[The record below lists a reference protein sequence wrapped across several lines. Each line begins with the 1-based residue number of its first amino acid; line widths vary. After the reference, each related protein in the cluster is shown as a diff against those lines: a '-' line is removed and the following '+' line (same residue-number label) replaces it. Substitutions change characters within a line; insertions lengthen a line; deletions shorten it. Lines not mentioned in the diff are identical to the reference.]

1 MSDKR
6 AVRAAT
12 TGARMLVG
20 ALVAAAC
27 VAGTVLAVNAPLPG
41 IVHEPA
47 NAEVTP
53 LPGDTVLVCNGD
65 VRAIGRDSANPL
77 QQTSAG
83 SPRFTTGSVGA
94 EPETTSLS
102 AGDLAD
108 AGEVRRLTGAPEDR
122 TAPLIA
128 ATESVTLTTED
139 LTGFAAIPCREAAT
153 ESWLIGGT
161 VETGSSDLVVLTN
174 PGAVPSSVTLTS
186 YSEIPTTTTKIV
198 PAGGQI
204 AVPLASVAT
213 GATAPVVQ
221 VTATGSP
228 VRAVLQTSL
237 VRTLDPVG
245 VDLVDTVAAPQRHP
259 VIPAVQIVQD
269 DGDGA
274 SSAVLRLL
282 APRGDT
288 TATVTVRAIGSTS
301 VASTFDVEL
310 EQGLPLEVGF
320 SSLDPGMYSIQ
331 VDAEAAVL
339 AAVREQDGGG
349 PGSDY
354 AWATPAP
361 EFTDE
366 VLVAVPAGPAA
377 ALYLTNDEDADATVV
392 IEASD
397 GGEPEELTVPA
408 GSSIEV
414 DVDPQTV
421 YSVTTSGAVHAAVTM
436 STKGAL
442 ATWPVWPPASG
453 EKSIVVYP

>member
-6 AVRAAT
+6 GVKAAT

-27 VAGTVLAVNAPLPG
+27 VVGTVLAVGAPLPG
-41 IVHEPA
+41 ITHEPA
-47 NAEVTP
+47 QAEVTP

-65 VRAIGRDSANPL
+65 ARAIGRDSADPL

-83 SPRFTTGSVGA
+83 SPQFTTGSIGA
-94 EPETTSLS
+94 EPETTPLS

-108 AGEVRRLTGAPEDR
+108 AGEVRRLTGAPDDR

-128 ATESVTLTTED
+128 ATESVTLTADD
-139 LTGFAAIPCREAAT
+139 LTGFAALPCREAAT

-161 VETGSSDLVVLTN
+161 VETGSSDLIVLTN

-186 YSEIPTTTTKIV
+186 YGDIPGATTKIV

-204 AVPLASVAT
+204 ALPLASVAT
-213 GATAPVVQ
+213 GATAPVVH
-221 VTATGSP
+221 VEATGSP

-245 VDLVDTVAAPQRHP
+245 VDLVDAVAAPQRHP

-274 SSAVLRLL
+274 SSAVLRLM
-282 APRGDT
+282 AARGDT
-288 TATVTVRAIGSTS
+288 TATVTVREIGSS
-301 VASTFDVEL
+301 AVASTFDVEL
-310 EQGLPLEVGF
+310 EQEFPLEVGF
-320 SSLDPGMYSIQ
+320 SDLDPGMYSVQ
-331 VDAEAAVL
+331 VDADVAVL

-349 PGSDY
+349 PGSDF

-361 EFTDE
+361 EFTDQ

-377 ALYLTNDEDADATVV
+377 ALYLTNDEGTDATVT
-392 IEASD
+392 IEATE
-397 GGEPEELTVPA
+397 GGDPEQVTVPA
-408 GSSIEV
+408 GTSLEV

-421 YSVTTSGAVHAAVTM
+421 YSLTTSSAVHAAVTM

-442 ATWPVWPPASG
+442 ASWPVWPPAGG
-453 EKSIVVYP
+453 ENSIVVYP

>member
-12 TGARMLVG
+12 TGARLLVG

-27 VAGTVLAVNAPLPG
+27 VAGTVLAVNTALPG

-47 NAEVTP
+47 QADVTP

-65 VRAIGRDSANPL
+65 ARAIGRDAANPL

-83 SPRFTTGSVGA
+83 SPQFTTGSIGA

-102 AGDLAD
+102 AGDLSD
-108 AGEVRRLTGAPEDR
+108 AGEVRRLTGAAEDR
-122 TAPLIA
+122 SAPLIA
-128 ATESVTLTTED
+128 ATESVTLTAED
-139 LTGFAAIPCREAAT
+139 LTGFAALPCREAAT
-153 ESWLIGGT
+153 QSWIVGGT
-161 VETGSSDLVVLTN
+161 VETGSSDLIVLTN

-186 YSEIPTTTTKIV
+186 YGDVPSTTTKIV
-198 PAGGQI
+198 PAESQI

-213 GATAPVVQ
+213 GATAPVIQ

-245 VDLVDTVAAPQRHP
+245 VDLVDSVAAPQRHP

-274 SSAVLRLL
+274 SSAVLRLM
-282 APRGDT
+282 APGADT
-288 TATVTVRAIGSTS
+288 SATVTVREIGSS
-301 VASTFDVEL
+301 AVASTFDVEL
-310 EQGLPLEVGF
+310 EEAFPLEVGF
-320 SSLDPGMYSIQ
+320 SDLDPGMYSVQ
-331 VDAEAAVL
+331 VDADAAVL

-349 PGSDY
+349 PGSDF

-366 VLVAVPAGPAA
+366 ALVAIPAGPAA
-377 ALYLTNDEDADATVV
+377 ALYLTNDEETDATVTV
-392 IEASD
+392 EATD
-397 GGEPEELTVPA
+397 GGEPEQLTVPA
-408 GSSIEV
+408 GSSVEF
-414 DVDPQTV
+414 DMDAQTV
-421 YSVTTSGAVHAAVTM
+421 YSLTASGPVHASVTM
-436 STKGAL
+436 SAKGAL
-442 ATWPVWPPASG
+442 ASWPVWPPASG